1 MSTRPGGAGPGSVL
15 ARGREAV
22 IHDAGQGRVLRR
34 YLDVSRSTELE
45 AGVMV
50 HLAEH
55 GFPVPSVIDASG
67 PDLLMS
73 RVDGPTMLDD
83 AGRRPW
89 RLRAH
94 ARTLAD
100 LHHRLHGLP
109 VSSGLRAPFGQP
121 EAILHL
127 DLHPANVLLGPEGP
141 VVIDWTNVSA
151 GPAAIDE
158 AQTWLLLATSEI
170 PATGLERRILALAR
184 GIFLR
189 ALLAR
194 LGRDAACCRLPLVAQ
209 LRQLDPHVT
218 DTERREIAA
227 LLDRLDLEAAAVG
240 APSRASGADRRPPD
254 VGTPGR
260 DA

>member
-1 MSTRPGGAGPGSVL
+1 MTTRPGAVGPGPVL

-22 IHDAGQGRVLRR
+22 IHDAGNGRVLRR
-34 YLDVSRSTELE
+34 YLDASRSTELE
-45 AGVMV
+45 ASVMV

-55 GFPVPSVIDASG
+55 GFPVPSVVDAAG

-100 LHHRLHGLP
+100 LHHRLHALP
-109 VSSGLRAPFGQP
+109 VPPGLRAPFGAP

-127 DLHPANVLLGPEGP
+127 DLHPTNVLLGAGGP

-170 PATGLERRILALAR
+170 PATGLRRRILALAR
-184 GIFLR
+184 GLFLR

-194 LGRDAACCRLPLVAQ
+194 LGRDAARSRLPLVAQ
-209 LRQLDPHVT
+209 LRQLDPNVT
-218 DTERREIAA
+218 DAERLEIAA
-227 LLDRLDLEAAAVG
+227 VLDRLRLDAAG
-240 APSRASGADRRPPD
+240 APASSGASGADRRPP
-254 VGTPGR
+254 GR
-260 DA
+260 GNTRP

>member
-1 MSTRPGGAGPGSVL
+1 MTTPRHGAGPGPVL

-22 IHDAGQGRVLRR
+22 IHDAGHGRVLRR
-34 YLDVSRSTELE
+34 YVDPARSTELE
-45 AGVMV
+45 ADVMA
-50 HLAEH
+50 HLADH
-55 GFPVPSVIDASG
+55 HFPVPSVVDADG

-73 RVDGPTMLDD
+73 RVHGPTMLED

-100 LHHRLHGLP
+100 LHHRLHALP
-109 VSSGLRAPFGQP
+109 VPPRLRAPFGAP

-127 DLHPANVLLGPEGP
+127 DLHPANVLLGPSGP

-158 AQTWLLLATSEI
+158 AQTWVLLATSEI
-170 PATGLERRILALAR
+170 PATGFERRILALAR
-184 GIFLR
+184 GVFLR

-194 LGRDAACCRLPLVAQ
+194 LGRDGARSRLPLMAQ
-209 LRQLDPHVT
+209 LRQLDPNVT
-218 DTERREIAA
+218 HAERLEIVA
-227 LLDRLDLEAAAVG
+227 LLDREGLDTSAVG
-240 APSRASGADRRPPD
+240 AP
-254 VGTPGR
+254 
-260 DA
+260 

>member
-1 MSTRPGGAGPGSVL
+1 VTTRPGAAGPGPVL

-22 IHDAGQGRVLRR
+22 IHDAGHGRVLRR
-34 YLDVSRSTELE
+34 YLDASRSTELE
-45 AGVMV
+45 ANVMV

-55 GFPVPSVIDASG
+55 GFPVPGVVDAEG

-83 AGRRPW
+83 AARRPW
-89 RLRAH
+89 RLGAH
-94 ARTLAD
+94 ARALAE
-100 LHHRLHGLP
+100 LHQLLHALP
-109 VSSGLRAPFGQP
+109 VPPGLRAPFGAP

-127 DLHPANVLLGPEGP
+127 DLHPANVLLGAGGP

-170 PATGLERRILALAR
+170 PATGLQRRILALAR
-184 GIFLR
+184 GLFLR

-194 LGRDAACCRLPLVAQ
+194 LGRDAARSRLPLVAQ
-209 LRQLDPHVT
+209 LRQLDPNVT
-218 DTERREIAA
+218 DAERLEIAA
-227 LLDRLDLEAAAVG
+227 LVDRLHLDAGAA
-240 APSRASGADRRPPD
+240 RASSSGSGGDGERPD
-254 VGTPGR
+254 VGSPGR

>member
-1 MSTRPGGAGPGSVL
+1 MTTRPGEAGAGPVL

-22 IHDAGQGRVLRR
+22 IHDAGTGRVLRR
-34 YLDVSRSTELE
+34 YLDASRSTELE
-45 AGVMV
+45 ARVMG
-50 HLAEH
+50 HLDEH
-55 GFPVPSVIDASG
+55 GFPVPRVIDAEG

-73 RVDGPTMLDD
+73 RVDGPTMLDA

-100 LHHRLHGLP
+100 LHHRLHAVP
-109 VSSGLRAPFGQP
+109 VPPGLRAPFGEP

-127 DLHPANVLLGPEGP
+127 DLHPANVLLGPDGP

-158 AQTWLLLATSEI
+158 AQTWVLLATSEI
-170 PATGLERRILALAR
+170 PATGLQRRILAVGRAL
-184 GIFLR
+184 FLR

-194 LGRDAACCRLPLVAQ
+194 LGPDAARSRLPQVAQ
-209 LRQLDPHVT
+209 LRQLDPNVT
-218 DTERREIAA
+218 EAERREIVA
-227 LLDRLDLEAAAVG
+227 LLARLDPDAAGAAAG
-240 APSRASGADRRPPD
+240 SGADRRPPD
-254 VGTPGR
+254 VGSPGR